1 MDRRQRAQARPA
13 LRRLGHQRRAPV
25 RPLPSAATV
34 SALLGVERLLPLVD
48 RFFGGLGR
56 PVRKNLGFLVAAF
69 VTLTAA
75 LRSGNGELTLAAVAR
90 ALPLPTSF
98 KDRYK
103 RLNRFL
109 DNGLFDPQG
118 LTEGLFAVLL
128 GTAAAQAT
136 VPVVLD
142 QSTVGLAQLLL
153 AGLPVA
159 GRILPLGLM
168 TFTYADIQN
177 RPEREKSQNFL
188 ERCFFVRLLDAAPPG
203 VRLCFILDRGYARVS
218 LVLDLLAQPGAG
230 FILRTR
236 RDVTIE
242 RLKRGRQT
250 RCRIGSLRAPHG
262 QPRRLERIRYHRWQP
277 VEVDLIIYYERG
289 HKEPWYL
296 VVPPGSAGWLPT
308 PEVVTLYRRRMHIEQ
323 GFRDFKTHLG
333 VRGLRLQVRISERV
347 GRLLM
352 AFTLAYALVVALGL
366 TQVAE
371 HARAR
376 LEDQRPQ
383 ARHGTAK
390 ILSARTL
397 AALLLS
403 GLCGELLACLSATV
417 AWLLTHTLHG
427 AGLYHVALT
436 L

>member
-1 MDRRQRAQARPA
+1 MSPRPGA
-13 LRRLGHQRRAPV
+13 
-25 RPLPSAATV
+25 PSA

-48 RFFGGLGR
+48 RFFERLHR
-56 PVRKNLGFLVAAF
+56 PVCKNLALLVEAF

-109 DNGLFDPQG
+109 DNRLFEPQG

-136 VPVVLD
+136 VPVILD
-142 QSTVGLAQLLL
+142 QSTVGMAQLLL
-153 AGLPVA
+153 AGLPLA
-159 GRILPLGLM
+159 GRILPLGLL
-168 TFTYADIQN
+168 TFTYADVQS

-188 ERCFFVRLLDAAPPG
+188 EHCFLLRLLEAAPAG
-203 VRLCFILDRGYARVS
+203 LRLCFILDRGYARVS
-218 LVLDLLAQPGAG
+218 LILELLAQPGAC

-236 RDVTIE
+236 RDVVIE
-242 RLKRGRQT
+242 RLKRGRCT
-250 RCRIGSLRAPHG
+250 RCPIGSLRAPHG
-262 QPRRLERIRYHRWQP
+262 EPRRLDRIRYRGWRP
-277 VEVDLIIYYERG
+277 IEVDLVIYYERG

-296 VVPPGSAGWLPT
+296 VVPPGSAAWLPT
-308 PEVVTLYRRRMHIEQ
+308 AEVVALYRRRMHIEQ

-333 VRGLRLQVRISERV
+333 VRGLHLQVRMSERV

-371 HARAR
+371 EARVR
-376 LEDQRPQ
+376 LEDRRAA

-390 ILSARTL
+390 ILSARTI
-397 AALLLS
+397 AALLLC
-403 GLCGELLACLSATV
+403 GLCRELLARLSTTV
-417 AWLLTHTLHG
+417 AWLLARTLNG
-427 AGLYHVALT
+427 AGLYYVALA